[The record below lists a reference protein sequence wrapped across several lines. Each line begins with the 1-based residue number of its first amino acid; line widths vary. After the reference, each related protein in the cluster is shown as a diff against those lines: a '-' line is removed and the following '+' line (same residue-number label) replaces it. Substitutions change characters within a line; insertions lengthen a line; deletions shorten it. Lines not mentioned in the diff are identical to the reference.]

1 MGVQLA
7 QLMGDYAERIASGIE
22 RLSRSKYDFS
32 DYTDILKA
40 ITAGDIDLIPQGQE
54 FPVAH
59 AVYGTIEYI
68 VMRKGVEKVA
78 DDPDAVTVT
87 IMPKYLL
94 SVNGG
99 ASAATFQFDRAE
111 AFASVAEE
119 ITAGTV
125 VTFALSAA
133 YSSWAAGSYHF
144 TATNAI
150 AAGKKLC
157 LSGNAGTALTSLKVN
172 VYADAKGTTAEAQYD
187 IVAGAGDATVDL
199 GTFGVELNHSQRVS
213 YGSNNDAESAIL
225 QWLNADTG
233 ENFMD
238 SVWEPQTKYDMMPT
252 SYTSL
257 KGFFG
262 GLPEAF
268 RNALKTCV
276 VHNITNNVFESQDSA
291 YTVNSEYT
299 YNAKVF
305 LPSRKEIYGSNENAN
320 EASETQFPYFA
331 NIGTENADKLM
342 YAKGASG
349 ATTYWLRTPYASNAD
364 SVRRCNA
371 TSGGALN
378 SSSAY
383 SGYGVAPLAILA

>member
-1 MGVQLA
+1 MGVQVA
-7 QLMGDYAERIASGIE
+7 MLMGDVAERIASGIE

-94 SVNGG
+94 SANGG
-99 ASAATFQFDRAE
+99 STAATFQFDRAE
-111 AFASVAEE
+111 AFAKVEEE
-119 ITAGTV
+119 IPANTVCKFTTIAYGGWTAGT
-125 VTFALSAA
+125 
-133 YSSWAAGSYHF
+133 YNF
-144 TATNAI
+144 TATAAI
-150 AAGKKLC
+150 PQGSMLC
-157 LSGNAGTALTSLKVN
+157 INGNQGTALTSLSVQVFASQKATSASAT
-172 VYADAKGTTAEAQYD
+172 YP
-187 IVAGAGDATVDL
+187 ISSGAGSATVDL
-199 GTFGVELNHSQRVS
+199 GTWGTDCNHPQRVS

-305 LPSRKEIYGSNENAN
+305 LPSREEIYGSNENAN
-320 EASETQFPYFA
+320 EASETQFPPCLFLTA
-331 NIGTENADKLM
+331 FLFST
-342 YAKGASG
+342 
-349 ATTYWLRTPYASNAD
+349 
-364 SVRRCNA
+364 
-371 TSGGALN
+371 
-378 SSSAY
+378 
-383 SGYGVAPLAILA
+383 